1 MKQSRIHSQSHTRSS
16 FQSSYS
22 SQAAWSE
29 IDLIGKLADLKQD
42 HYRLTL
48 AVTTLMELLVEKG
61 ILQQEDI
68 SRKAAELDPYVA
80 GAEYGHPVPTVDIDE
95 FEDEDY

>member
-1 MKQSRIHSQSHTRSS
+1 MKRTHSTW
-16 FQSSYS
+16 
-22 SQAAWSE
+22 ADIE
-29 IDLIGKLADLKQD
+29 LVGKLADLKHD

-48 AVTTLMELLVEKG
+48 AVSTLMELLVEKG

-80 GAEYGHPVPTVDIDE
+80 CSEYSERAHPQQQPDFPTHS
-95 FEDEDY
+95 